1 MAKGQSSAENITT
14 EESKKVKMNNKE
26 EIDFEVEAD
35 KFITIFHKVFHEHD
49 QKIIKKKRE
58 RLTLNRIP

>member
-1 MAKGQSSAENITT
+1 MAKGESSAENIT
-14 EESKKVKMNNKE
+14 EESKKIKVNNKE